1 MNAIDYLRGEIKA
14 YFHDASELQLSSRFA
29 AHRRFNFYFKIK
41 NDCPYLLYLN
51 WDGEY
56 DRFILK
62 CLEFGQAEIL
72 DKLIAE
78 YPENGAKTFNL
89 GQPYRTV
96 TFIYKGEN
104 RLSVLDFKGPVDGDI
119 QSSEITG
126 YELMQ
131 SVDPFPGNGGD
142 QALI

>member
-1 MNAIDYLRGEIKA
+1 MNAIDYLRSEIKSH
-14 YFHDASELQLSSRFA
+14 FHDSSELLLPGHSD
-29 AHRRFNFYFKIK
+29 AHRFNFYFKIT

-72 DKLIAE
+72 DKLIAA

-104 RLSVLDFKGPVDGDI
+104 KLSVLDFKGPVDGDI

-126 YELMQ
+126 HELMQ
-131 SVDPFPGNGGD
+131 SVDPLPGNQED
-142 QALI
+142 QGVM